1 MKQSLSDEAIEK
13 ITEDL
18 RQANVASMQN
28 YPGETGRRQPV
39 HTVYG
44 GAHLFKSDS
53 APRLGKLAERA
64 MGEYASDFVVF
75 AQALDLPNV
84 DQLPDVLSYAQD
96 LKARLE
102 SDPDSV
108 REENKAAWLAHTIY
122 SRVHEKLR
130 LEPVEDFRI
139 DFEDG
144 YGNRPDAEEDGHA
157 ESAAVE
163 VASGMTANTL
173 PPFIGIRIKPFNEE
187 LRARS
192 FRTLDI
198 FVSTV
203 LEKTPGKL
211 PNNFV
216 VT

>member
-64 MGEYASDFVVF
+64 MVEYASDFVVF

-96 LKARLE
+96 LKARL
-102 SDPDSV
+102 
-108 REENKAAWLAHTIY
+108 NFNTAAAFRIL
-122 SRVHEKLR
+122 
-130 LEPVEDFRI
+130 PVEVWS
-139 DFEDG
+139 
-144 YGNRPDAEEDGHA
+144 PD
-157 ESAAVE
+157 
-163 VASGMTANTL
+163 ML
-173 PPFIGIRIKPFNEE
+173 IRKIT
-187 LRARS
+187 R
-192 FRTLDI
+192 
-198 FVSTV
+198 
-203 LEKTPGKL
+203 
-211 PNNFV
+211 
-216 VT
+216 

>member
-64 MGEYASDFVVF
+64 MVEYASDFVVF
-75 AQALDLPNV
+75 AEALDLPNV

-102 SDPDSV
+102 SDPDAV
-108 REENKAAWLAHTIY
+108 REENKAAWLAHTVY
-122 SRVHEKLR
+122 SRVREKLKR
-130 LEPVEDFRI
+130 EPVENFRI

-144 YGNRPDAEEDGHA
+144 YGNRPDDEEDGHA
-157 ESAAVE
+157 ESAAIE
-163 VASGMTANTL
+163 VVNGMAADTL
-173 PPFIGIRIKPFNEE
+173 SPFIGIRIKPLSQE
-187 LRARS
+187 LTLRS
-192 FRTLDI
+192 VRTL
-198 FVSTV
+198 
-203 LEKTPGKL
+203 
-211 PNNFV
+211 
-216 VT
+216 